1 MDYKNHT
8 GIYGLLL
15 SNQKDKL
22 LLIRKARGPYIGL
35 YDLPGGTPEFEEN
48 LEQTLKR
55 EILEETGLNLITSS
69 QLITLLTVFKKENIN
84 YRHLGVIYTITAQG
98 NLKIDADGEDS
109 NGCLWLDIDK
119 ITAINC
125 SPFVISL
132 KQQGFL
138 DN

>member
-8 GIYGLLL
+8 GIYGLILN
-15 SNQKDKL
+15 NQKDKL
-22 LLIRKARGPYIGL
+22 LLIKKARGPYIDL

-48 LEQTLKR
+48 LEQTLER

-69 QLITLLTVFKKENIN
+69 QLITLLTVFKKENTN

-98 NLKIDADGEDS
+98 ILKIDADGEDS
-109 NGCLWLDIDK
+109 NGCLWLDINK

-125 SPFVISL
+125 SPFVILL